1 MQQFVDKFRAN
12 ANRAKMVQ
20 SRIKALSK
28 MENVAEI
35 LADPSL
41 TFNFPSPEPLSAPIL
56 QLTDVTFGYP
66 GRDPLFRQVN
76 LGIDMTSR
84 VSLVGPNGVGKST
97 LLKVILGDLE
107 ATSGHVS
114 RSSRLRMGRFS
125 QHHVDQLEL
134 DLTPL
139 EAFAKQYPNAKPLEI
154 RSHLGKMGLGGNLA
168 LQKMR
173 TLSGGQKSRVAF
185 AQIMWQEPH
194 VLLLD
199 EPTNH
204 LDLDAVE
211 ALIMAIMDFDG
222 GVLVISHD
230 EHLVSSICE
239 ELWVAE
245 PGRVSIFRGPFADYR
260 KQQLA
265 LAKRQGL
272 QPLQP
277 NGASAKKAAAVT
289 SAAGGAKR

>member
-1 MQQFVDKFRAN
+1 
-12 ANRAKMVQ
+12 MVQ
-20 SRIKALSK
+20 SRVKALAK

-41 TFNFPSPEPLSAPIL
+41 TFNFPSPEPLSTPIL
-56 QLTDVTFGYP
+56 ALNDVSFGYP
-66 GRDPLFRQVN
+66 GRPPLFKQVN
-76 LGIDMTSR
+76 LGLDMNSR

-97 LLKVILGDLE
+97 LLKVILGELE
-107 ATSGHVS
+107 ASAGHVS
-114 RSSRLRMGRFS
+114 TNGRLRMGRFS
-125 QHHVDQLEL
+125 QHHVDQLDL
-134 DLTPL
+134 DRTPL
-139 EAFAKQYPNAKPLEI
+139 EAFQLAYPNVKPVEI
-154 RSHLGKMGLGGNLA
+154 RAHLGSMGLGGNLA

-185 AQIMWQEPH
+185 AQIMWQNPH

-211 ALIMAIMDFDG
+211 ALIMAILNFDG

-245 PGRVSIFRGPFADYR
+245 PGRVYVYKAPFAEYR

-265 LAKRQGL
+265 LAKKHGL

-277 NGASAKKAAAVT
+277 NGAPPAKG
-289 SAAGGAKR
+289 AGQPSGAPGSNR